1 MIAVKTFLVIK
12 SGGISTADK
21 GRLRAC
27 LHRYDMPFAQL
38 PRKVSAMDLIKALTL
53 GAILTATV
61 ALVIGSQGTTA
72 GPLAIQLMTL
82 GAAKFYWSWPIFFGG
97 SGLSFGIMLLQR

>member
-1 MIAVKTFLVIK
+1 MIAVKTFLAINPR
-12 SGGISTADK
+12 GIGTTIP

-27 LHRYDMPFAQL
+27 SHRYDMPFAQL
-38 PRKVSAMDLIKALTL
+38 LRKVSAMELIKALTF

-72 GPLAIQLMTL
+72 GPLAIHAVSLA
-82 GAAKFYWSWPIFFGG
+82 GAKFFWSWPIFLGG